1 MTAPDLVSQLLLP
14 VLQVAAILC
23 VTSLCGYALQRLRQP
38 RVVGEI
44 AGGLLLGPLA
54 FGHLFP
60 ATFAALFPAT
70 HLQALE
76 TVSNIGLVLFLFLSG
91 AELDLATI
99 RGNRRSTLAILLGN
113 VGLPFALGAAV
124 SPMLRARFGRPHV
137 SPLGFLLFTGIAM
150 SITALPVLAR
160 IIEERKS
167 TRLRIDPSTATTA
180 LICAA
185 TNDLLAWSLLA
196 LALNLTHSQQPDH
209 NLAATGLRLLALL
222 AYLAVMLLLVRPLA
236 KRLLVRSSSPRIAFW
251 LPGAVAFA
259 FLSARITE
267 ALGVHAFFGAF
278 LAGICI
284 PLTSSDAAPLE
295 QAFRKTFRPITWIA
309 LPVFFAMTGLRMQP
323 GTFSLGSMEWFALIL
338 VLAVTGKIGGAIFA
352 ARATGMQWKMST
364 QIGILLNTR
373 GLVELI
379 VLNVGYK
386 EGVLTPLLFTLF
398 VLMALV
404 TTAMTVPL
412 LDLSERW
419 GGNDRPLE
427 AFDDA
432 LHHSRRSKPSR

>member
-1 MTAPDLVSQLLLP
+1 VTAPDLIPQLLLP

-23 VTSLCGYALQRLRQP
+23 VTSLCGYVLQRLRQP

-60 ATFAALFPAT
+60 ATFASLFPAT

-76 TVSNIGLVLFLFLSG
+76 TVSNVGLVLFLFLSG

-113 VGLPFALGAAV
+113 VGLPFALGAAI
-124 SPMLRARFGRPHV
+124 SPMLRTRFGRPHV

-209 NLAATGLRLLALL
+209 NFAATGLQLLALL
-222 AYLAVMLLLVRPLA
+222 AYLAVMLLVVRPLA
-236 KRLLVRSSSPRIAFW
+236 KRLLAKGSGPRIALW

-259 FLSARITE
+259 FLSARTTE

-284 PLTSSDAAPLE
+284 PLTSRHAAPLE
-295 QAFRKTFRPITWIA
+295 QALRKIFKPIIWIA

-338 VLAVTGKIGGAIFA
+338 VLAVAGKIGGAMFA

-364 QIGILLNTR
+364 QIGILMNTR

-412 LDLSERW
+412 LDLSE
-419 GGNDRPLE
+419 

-432 LHHSRRSKPSR
+432 LHRSTRSEPGS